1 MRVRDLGPLLVEQHG
16 RDQPVVGTKGS
27 AMLALL
33 TIHVNQQVSVDALT
47 EAAWGDHVSTGAAS
61 TLLSHIWR
69 LRQLLEPDRRSGDAP
84 AVLLNDDGGY
94 RLIGTA
100 DTVDSLFLAHASSR
114 VRDDLN
120 AGRLDAART
129 GADEALDRWRGRP
142 YGRAADAD
150 WARPMV
156 ARLDELHEQ
165 LQERR
170 IAALVGLGALDT
182 ALSDLRPL
190 IAALPFH
197 ESLRALQMEA
207 LHRSGRTEQAL
218 EAFQDARRT
227 LVDEVGI
234 EPGRDLQTLHRR
246 ILDGDPTLVA
256 AAPARVTVTAAEP
269 ARLPAVSP
277 PRPSADVH
285 LPPTMAALIGRD
297 VEVDRIRSLVAQH
310 RLVTISGPAG
320 CGKTRLAVEVGR
332 VLAETF
338 ADGVWFVDLV
348 GVGDPAS
355 IADVVASTIGFL
367 PSADTSSADNV
378 RRYLATRRV
387 LLVLDNCEHLLT
399 AAAAFAEG
407 VLDDD
412 APGAGSH
419 ILATSRERLG
429 VIGEVG
435 WTLEPLAL
443 PPAGTGAD
451 DPDDSPAVQLMVQR
465 LRAADPTLEL
475 DRAVMDAVIRICVAL
490 DGLPLPLELAA
501 ARASAFSVA
510 EIADQVSTDP
520 GRLRR
525 PGRGA
530 RDHRSTLHSTIDW
543 SYQLLSETE
552 QIAHRRLSVLPGPF
566 TGAAAAAVLGAD
578 PVEAADTVVE
588 LVHRSMLQRVGPV
601 RPGGRTTF
609 RQLVTVRGH
618 AAHALRDAAESD
630 EIEDRRDGF
639 VVDLIARR
647 PLLGTTG
654 EPAWF
659 DALDDDHA
667 AVRATLTRQLVD
679 RPTPAGGGLAAP
691 LTFYWYYRGRLA
703 EATRW
708 LTRADELLA
717 DGDPQDRAVTGLALA
732 AILTLQG
739 RPERAGPAMD
749 AALAVRPAPG
759 ERRVDEI
766 LELLIGL
773 VAACWVT
780 DDHALLMATHGY
792 LRELI
797 GDTDSQHL
805 RLLVDAVDVMATAV
819 VGGPETAV
827 AAAVDVQ
834 RRAGAAG
841 VPMASWL
848 AAGPPLAVAL
858 FSGRPDIGIPWTE
871 RCMADHFP
879 SGTGAGGAFI
889 ETRANFAAQQQDHPL
904 AARLDGAAHA
914 TTRRV
919 GMRWPWRD
927 LSLQLL
933 DEVRAALPEHDFD
946 RHWRAGRM
954 LTPMG
959 VLAGLRRGWDD

>member
-1 MRVRDLGPLLVEQHG
+1 MRVRDLGPLLIEQHG
-16 RDQPVVGTKGS
+16 KDQPVVGTKGS

-33 TIHVNQQVSVDALT
+33 TIRVNQQVSVDALT
-47 EAAWGDHVSTGAAS
+47 AAAWGDDVSAGAAS

-69 LRQLLEPDRRSGDAP
+69 LRRLLEPDRRSGDAP

-94 RLIGTA
+94 RLVGTA
-100 DTVDSLFLAHASSR
+100 DTVDSLFLAHASAR
-114 VRDDLN
+114 VRDDLA

-142 YGRAADAD
+142 YGRAAEAD
-150 WARPMV
+150 WARPAV

-170 IAALVGLGALDT
+170 ITALVGLGALDT

-218 EAFQDARRT
+218 EAFQEARHT

-234 EPGRDLQTLHRR
+234 EPGQDLQTLHRR

-256 AAPARVTVTAAEP
+256 AVPARVTVAAAEP
-269 ARLPAVSP
+269 AAQLAAAP

-285 LPPTMAALIGRD
+285 LPPTMATLIGRD
-297 VEVDRIRSLVAQH
+297 VDVDRIRSLVEQH
-310 RLVTISGPAG
+310 RLVTVSGPAG
-320 CGKTRLAVEVGR
+320 CGKTRLAVEVAR
-332 VLAETF
+332 VLGETF
-338 ADGVWFVDLV
+338 NDGVWFVDLV
-348 GVGDPAS
+348 GQDDPTS

-367 PSADTSSADNV
+367 PSADASTADNV

-399 AAAAFAEG
+399 AAAALAER
-407 VLDDD
+407 VLGDGG
-412 APGAGSH
+412 PGAGSH

-429 VIGEVG
+429 VVGEVG
-435 WTLEPLAL
+435 WTLEPLTL
-443 PPAGTGAD
+443 PQAGTD
-451 DPDDSPAVQLMVQR
+451 DPAATSAVQLLVQR
-465 LRAADPTLEL
+465 LCAADPDLQL
-475 DRAVMDAVIRICVAL
+475 DRVAMDDVVRICVAL

-501 ARASAFSVA
+501 ARASAFSVS
-510 EIADQVSTDP
+510 EIADQVSADP

-530 RDHRSTLHSTIDW
+530 RGHRSTLHSTIDW
-543 SYQLLSETE
+543 SYRLLSDTE
-552 QIAHRRLSVLPGPF
+552 RIAHRRLSVLPGPF
-566 TGAAAAAVLGAD
+566 TGSAAAAVLGAD
-578 PVEAADTVVE
+578 TVEADDTVVE
-588 LVHRSMLQRVGPV
+588 LVHRSMLNRVGAV

-609 RQLVTVRGH
+609 RQLVTIRGH
-618 AAHALRDAAESD
+618 AAHALRAGAETD
-630 EIEDRRDGF
+630 EIERRRDDF
-639 VVDLIARR
+639 VLDLVGRR
-647 PLLGTTG
+647 PPLGTTG

-679 RPTPAGGGLAAP
+679 RPTPAGGRLTAP

-708 LTRADELLA
+708 LTRADDLLR

-739 RPERAGPAMD
+739 RPERARAAMD

-759 ERRVDEI
+759 EPPVDEI

-780 DDHALLMATHGY
+780 DDHRLLLETHEH
-792 LRELI
+792 LRTLI
-797 GDTDSQHL
+797 GDTDSEHL
-805 RLLVDAVDVMATAV
+805 RLLVDAADVMAVAASA
-819 VGGPETAV
+819 GPETAV

-858 FSGRPDIGIPWTE
+858 FSGRPELGIPWTE

-889 ETRANFAAQQQDHPL
+889 ETRANFAAQQREFPL
-904 AARLDGAAHA
+904 AARLYGAAHA
-914 TTRRV
+914 ITRRV

-933 DEVRAALPEHDFD
+933 DATRNALPDSEFD
-946 RHWRAGRM
+946 RLWRAGQI
-954 LTPMG
+954 LTPMA
-959 VLAGLRRGWDD
+959 VLDGLRTGWDD